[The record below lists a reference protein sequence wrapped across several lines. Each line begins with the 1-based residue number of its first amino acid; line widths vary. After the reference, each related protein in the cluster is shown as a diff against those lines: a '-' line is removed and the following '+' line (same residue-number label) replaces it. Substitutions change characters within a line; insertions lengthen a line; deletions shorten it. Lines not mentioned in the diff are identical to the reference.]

1 MRFWA
6 ARRPVPTLPCD
17 AVRRLYLLL
26 VGLGIVAF
34 LVVSALLARAWNAE
48 GTERAAITAL
58 VAAEAR
64 GDTAD
69 AVDRLQDCQGNR
81 ACQASTARLV
91 DQLRRAGRIAIL
103 QLQPSTGFSLT
114 ASTGTARVAWNTSST
129 ALPVVQCVRVHRAGD
144 VIRGLRI
151 ELLAITPRLRSD
163 SDCPRS
169 F

>member
-1 MRFWA
+1 M
-6 ARRPVPTLPCD
+6 
-17 AVRRLYLLL
+17 RRLYLLL
-26 VGLGIVAF
+26 IGLGIVAF

-48 GTERAAITAL
+48 GAERAAITAL

-69 AVDRLQDCQGNR
+69 AVDRLKDCQGDR
-81 ACQASTARLV
+81 ACQAGTARLI
-91 DQLRRAGRIAIL
+91 DQLRRHGRIVIL

-114 ASTGTARVAWNTSST
+114 ASTGIARVAWNTTSA
-129 ALPVVQCVRVHRAGD
+129 ALPVVQCVRVRRAGD

-163 SDCPRS
+163 SDCPRR